1 MRGFAITLDAVVAI
15 SFFLFAMFIIMSQT
29 YQPRAPGGVYLKQL
43 TLDILTVLEKTG
55 RIGQAIDGNTS
66 SIQEIVEA
74 TPKLACM
81 RISVTNI
88 TGDIVAGSVK
98 EDCTETAGLDVQ
110 TAARPVVYQGNQY
123 VVKSE
128 SWFRKEPG

>member
-15 SFFLFAMFIIMSQT
+15 SFFLFAMIIIMSQI

-43 TLDILTVLEKTG
+43 TLDTLTVLEKTG

-81 RISVTNI
+81 SVSIINI
-88 TGDIVAGSVK
+88 TGDVVAGTVK
-98 EDCTETAGLDVQ
+98 GDCTETIGLDVQ
-110 TAARPVVYQGNQY
+110 TTARPVLYQGNRY